1 MIAVCVRFEIG
12 RSREYNQNKQFTSS
26 LILFTRIRIQY
37 LCFAYEN
44 LWTLPKTQAARPDKK
59 CFRFTAF
66 NTVKPRLKYHKCA
79 TQIAK
84 SKDNIYMTN
93 NGPAG
98 NLEPVSNKQ
107 QLNKKQ
113 VNNMFLKII
122 VMRIYSFYF
131 E

>member
-1 MIAVCVRFEIG
+1 
-12 RSREYNQNKQFTSS
+12 
-26 LILFTRIRIQY
+26 
-37 LCFAYEN
+37 
-44 LWTLPKTQAARPDKK
+44 
-59 CFRFTAF
+59 
-66 NTVKPRLKYHKCA
+66 
-79 TQIAK
+79 
-84 SKDNIYMTN
+84 MTN